1 MGWIDSTKVDWILFK
16 HSGSL
21 KDLSPLGTK
30 LRDFP
35 LALIVKL
42 RDFFKGPCRTFE
54 DFGRI
59 LRVSRLCLGIL
70 PCTDCEMEGFLM
82 DFWWILEGSFP
93 SRYKVE
99 GFPPAPTA
107 KLRDFSRILEGYFRF
122 RDILG
127 IFSLLWLWYWG
138 IFQRFLRILKD
149 PWRTFKDFERIFR
162 VSRLCLGILP
172 CTDYEIEGFFED
184 SWKILRISRLFR
196 DFPCANS
203 KLKGLLRDRWRIVK
217 VFLWDRLAI
226 IKGSLRDL
234 WGIFEALLRDG

>member
-30 LRDFP
+30 LRDFS

-82 DFWWILEGSFP
+82 DSWRIFP
-93 SRYKVE
+93 ISVQ
-99 GFPPAPTA
+99 
-107 KLRDFSRILEGYFRF
+107 S
-122 RDILG
+122 
-127 IFSLLWLWYWG
+127 WG
-138 IFQRFLRILKD
+138 I
-149 PWRTFKDFERIFR
+149 
-162 VSRLCLGILP
+162 SP
-172 CTDYEIEGFFED
+172 CTDCEIEGFFKD
-184 SWKILRISRLFR
+184 SGRILPISGHLRDFFPTLTVILRDS
-196 DFPCANS
+196 
-203 KLKGLLRDRWRIVK
+203 
-217 VFLWDRLAI
+217 
-226 IKGSLRDL
+226 
-234 WGIFEALLRDG
+234 